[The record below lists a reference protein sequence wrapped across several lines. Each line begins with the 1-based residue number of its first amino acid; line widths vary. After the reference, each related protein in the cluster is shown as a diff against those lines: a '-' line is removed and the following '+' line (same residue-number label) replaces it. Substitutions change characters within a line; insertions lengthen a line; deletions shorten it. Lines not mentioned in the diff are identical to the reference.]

1 MLHFLTFL
9 FLFVFLS
16 TSPTFLLCRKNQI
29 MLKTGVNSTST
40 VFAEPQLN
48 YLSHVNIEQETK
60 QKRSYDTGVKA
71 RNKQ

>member
-1 MLHFLTFL
+1 
-9 FLFVFLS
+9 
-16 TSPTFLLCRKNQI
+16 